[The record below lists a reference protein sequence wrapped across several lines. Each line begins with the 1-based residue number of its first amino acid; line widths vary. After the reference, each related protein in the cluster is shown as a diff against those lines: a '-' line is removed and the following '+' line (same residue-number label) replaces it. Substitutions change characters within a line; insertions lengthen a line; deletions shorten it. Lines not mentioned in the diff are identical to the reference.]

1 MKITSNGL
9 KIFENGDSK
18 SLPVLFVHG
27 FPFDH
32 NMWHKQ
38 IEELSSHY
46 YCISYDIR
54 GLGESSAGDGQ
65 YTMESFVDDISLIIY
80 ELKLTK
86 PVICGLSMGGYVAL
100 RAVEK
105 MEEKF
110 RGLILCDTKPE
121 ADTNEGKLKRAE
133 GIKKINEDGLDVFIH
148 DFMKNCFSDQFKT
161 SYKNE
166 YQKIIESSSE
176 FDPVGVKGSL
186 IAMAGRTDTTSY
198 LSRIKIPAL
207 ILCGEKDI
215 LTTPSVMK
223 EMSDKIA
230 VSEFYAVPDS
240 GHIIPIE
247 NPEFVNKKISAFLN
261 KIPRPL

>member
-1 MKITSNGL
+1 MKVTANGL

-38 IEELSSHY
+38 IEDLSTQY

-54 GLGESSAGDGQ
+54 GLGESPAGDGQ
-65 YTMESFVDDISLIIY
+65 YTMESFVDDLSLIIY
-80 ELKLTK
+80 ELKLNK
-86 PVICGLSMGGYVAL
+86 PVLCGLSMGGYIAL

-121 ADTNEGKLKRAE
+121 ADTDEAKLKRAG
-133 GIKKINEDGLDVFIH
+133 GIKKINEEGLDIFIP
-148 DFMKNCFSDQFKT
+148 DFIGNCFSERFKT
-161 SYKNE
+161 NCRDE
-166 YQKIIESSSE
+166 YQKIVERSSE
-176 FDPVGVKGSL
+176 FDPLGVKGSL
-186 IAMAGRTDTTSY
+186 LAMAGRTDTTSY
-198 LSRIKIPAL
+198 LSRIKVQAL

-223 EMSDKIA
+223 DLSDKIA
-230 VSEFYAVPDS
+230 GSEFYTVPDS

-247 NPEFVNKKISAFLN
+247 NPEFVNKKILAFLG
-261 KIPRPL
+261 KVRQP